1 MQSFIL
7 RCATGLA
14 FSLCLLQAIP
24 ARAAGEADISVICI
38 EADRGLVLF
47 EENAGIKRP
56 PASMIKL
63 MLMLL
68 VTEGYE
74 RGDWTPDMP
83 IAVTAHAE
91 SMGGTQV
98 YLKEGETWP
107 LEHLM
112 HAVAV
117 ASAND
122 ASMAVAEG
130 LWGSEAAYL
139 KVANARA
146 AELGMKDTVIH
157 GVHGLP
163 PDNGKDFDM
172 TTARDMAILSLACIK
187 KPEIMALVGQK
198 ELQFRPEDATKHNTN
213 KLLWRMQD
221 CDGLKTGYIN
231 AAGFCISATA
241 QRHGRRL
248 VCVVMGSNSKYGRFQ
263 LAQDTFDRFLDD
275 YSEVRLLG
283 RGAPLGVEVPVSNGR
298 APVAS
303 VSPAGDVS
311 VLLPRQLISQV
322 EVSAI
327 HPETLV
333 APIRPMAVVGELTV
347 SLHDKTI
354 ATVPLMVPEGVEA
367 EGWYLSI
374 RDGIARWNGLEKMNA
389 AAGSSEREGETA
401 E

>member
-1 MQSFIL
+1 MRFDYFRPAAVALIGALVVAASAHP
-7 RCATGLA
+7 AT
-14 FSLCLLQAIP
+14 P
-24 ARAAGEADISVICI
+24 DNTSVICV
-38 EADRGLVLF
+38 EVDRGLVLF
-47 EENAGIKRP
+47 EENAGVKRP

-83 IAVTAHAE
+83 LEVSAHAE

-98 YLKEGETWP
+98 FLKRGEVWP
-107 LEHLM
+107 LDHLM
-112 HAVAV
+112 HAVAI

-122 ASMAVAEG
+122 AAMAVAEG
-130 LWGSEAAYL
+130 LWGSETAYL
-139 KVANARA
+139 EAANARA
-146 AELGMKDTVIH
+146 VLLGMNDTTIH

-163 PDNGKDFDM
+163 PEDGKSFDV
-172 TTARDMAILSLACIK
+172 TTARDMALLSLACID
-187 KPEIMALVGQK
+187 KPGIMELVVRK
-198 ELQFRPEDATKHNTN
+198 ELQFRPEDATKFNTN
-213 KLLWRMQD
+213 KLLWRMED
-221 CDGLKTGYIN
+221 CDGLKTGFIR

-241 QRHGRRL
+241 QRNGRRL
-248 VCVVMGSNSKYGRFQ
+248 LCIVMGSNSKYGRFQ
-263 LAQDTFDRFLDD
+263 LAEDTFNRFLDD
-275 YSEVRLLG
+275 YSEVQLLG
-283 RGAPLGVEVPVSNGR
+283 KGAPLGVQVPVTNGR
-298 APVAS
+298 AQTAA

-347 SLHDKTI
+347 SLHDQTI

-374 RDGIARWNGLEKMNA
+374 RNGVARWNGLEKMNA
-389 AAGSSEREGETA
+389 DAGSSEREGERA

>member
-1 MQSFIL
+1 MQSLVFRSAL
-7 RCATGLA
+7 GVLA
-14 FSLCLLQAIP
+14 CV
-24 ARAAGEADISVICI
+24 AALFAAPSFAAEESAPSVICV
-38 EADRGLVLF
+38 EVDRGLVLY
-47 EENAGIKRP
+47 EENATAKRP

-74 RGDWTPDMP
+74 RGDWTPDTP
-83 IAVTAHAE
+83 VAVTRHAE
-91 SMGGTQV
+91 GMGGTQV

-107 LEHLM
+107 LDHLM
-112 HAVAV
+112 HAVAI

-122 ASMAVAEG
+122 AAMTVAEG
-130 LWGSEAAYL
+130 LWGSEANYL

-146 AELGMKDTVIH
+146 AELGMNDTIIR

-163 PDNGKDFDM
+163 PDKGEEFDV
-172 TTARDMAILSLACIK
+172 TTARDMAQLSLACVK

-198 ELQFRPEDATKHNTN
+198 ELKFRPEDTTKFNTN
-213 KLLWRMQD
+213 KLLWRMED

-231 AAGFCISATA
+231 AAGFCVAATA

-248 VCVVMGSNSKYGRFQ
+248 VCVVMGSTSKYGRFQ
-263 LAQDTFDRFLDD
+263 LAEDTFNRYLDD
-275 YSEVRLLG
+275 YSEIQLLG
-283 RGAPLGVEVPVSNGR
+283 RGAPLGVEVPVTNGR
-298 APVAS
+298 SAMAA

-311 VLLPRQLISQV
+311 VLLPRQLVSQV
-322 EVSAI
+322 QVSAI
-327 HPETLV
+327 HPESLV
-333 APIRPMAVVGELTV
+333 APLRPMEVIGELTV
-347 SLHDKTI
+347 SFHDQTL

-389 AAGSSEREGETA
+389 VSGSSEREGEPG